1 MKTIIVILFGVL
13 VFGLWFFSCDVHSES
28 PIEIDGYVMRVT
40 LTGDDFLTIRDTG
53 SIYFNT
59 VSVRRRFEGGFECT
73 FREKLDEQIKQIV
86 IYRSTY

>member
-1 MKTIIVILFGVL
+1 MKTIIIILFGVV
-13 VFGLWFFSCDVHSES
+13 VFGLWFLSCDVHSES
-28 PIEIDGYVMRVT
+28 PIEIDGCVMRVT

-73 FREKLDEQIKQIV
+73 FKEKLDEQIKRIV